1 MSISINLSKGQ
12 NINLSKEH
20 PGLKK
25 VLVGL
30 QWDPRTTTGEDFD
43 LDASAFICGP
53 GPKVMKD
60 SNFVFFNNTQN
71 KSNSVKHF
79 GDNKT
84 GKGAGD
90 DEIIVVDLVTLP
102 TESNRIVFAVT
113 IHDAERLGQNFGQVP
128 SSAIRICDGEKIDAY
143 KSQNPS
149 ATMEDIERLKI
160 GEIARFDLQENYSTE
175 TAMVM
180 GELYLSG
187 GEWKFRAIGQGFSNG
202 LQGLL
207 NDYVDPN
214 SEQDVAG
221 LRK

>member
-1 MSISINLSKGQ
+1 MSINLSKGQ
-12 NINLSKEH
+12 NINLSKDN

-30 QWDPRTTTGEDFD
+30 QWDPRTTDGEDFD

-71 KSNSVKHF
+71 KNNSVKHF
-79 GDNKT
+79 GDNKN
-84 GKGAGD
+84 GRGDGD
-90 DEIIVVDLVTLP
+90 DEIIVIDLVTLP
-102 TESNRIVFAVT
+102 AENNRVVFSVT
-113 IHDAERLGQNFGQVP
+113 IHDAQNRGQSFGQVP
-128 SSAIRICDGEKIDAY
+128 ASAIRICDGEKIDAY

-149 ATMEDIERLKI
+149 ATMIDIERLKI
-160 GEIARFDLQENYSTE
+160 GEIARFDLQEDYSTE

-180 GELYLSG
+180 GELYSHNG
-187 GEWKFRAIGQGFSNG
+187 DWKFRAIGSGFTSG

-221 LRK
+221 LRS

>member
-12 NINLSKEH
+12 NINLSKEN

-30 QWDPRTTTGEDFD
+30 QWDPRTTTGADFD

-71 KSNSVKHF
+71 KNNSVTHF

-84 GKGAGD
+84 GNGKGD
-90 DEIIVVDLVTLP
+90 DEIIVVDLATLP
-102 TESNRIVFAVT
+102 TDNNRIVFGVT
-113 IHDAERLGQNFGQVP
+113 IHDAVARSQNFGQVP
-128 SSAIRICDGEKIDAY
+128 ASAIRICDGEKIDAY

-149 ATMEDIERLKI
+149 ATMVDIAELKI
-160 GEIARFDLQENYSTE
+160 GEIAIFDLQENYSTE

-180 GELYLSG
+180 GELYLNG